1 MNNQTV
7 TYSEVNLAKNPKRQQ
22 IKPKDADSS
31 ISVTEQEITYVEL
44 NLHGAS
50 QDLQKNDK
58 NFCCKGKFVAGILGI
73 ICIVLM
79 ASVVTVAVIVV
90 TPSVGMPEENT
101 TQKAYHCGHCPG
113 DWLSYSNNCYY
124 VSSDKKTWTESQ
136 MACASKKSNLIYID
150 NEEEMKFMDI
160 LSSYSWIGLSRES
173 SDHSWLWKNGSPL
186 KQKIRETSN
195 PMYNCAML
203 VSSDLQSAS
212 CGSETTY
219 IFSTMKTLL
228 GLRLLE

>member
-58 NFCCKGKFVAGILGI
+58 NFRCKAIGN
-73 ICIVLM
+73 
-79 ASVVTVAVIVV
+79 
-90 TPSVGMPEENT
+90 PEENRT
-101 TQKAYHCGHCPG
+101 PNASHCGRCPE

-136 MACASKKSNLIYID
+136 MACASKKSNLTNID
-150 NEEEMKFMDI
+150 NEEEMKFMDL
-160 LSSYSWIGLSRES
+160 LSSSWVGLSRES
-173 SDHSWLWKNGSPL
+173 SNYPWLWINGSPSN
-186 KQKIRETSN
+186 QKIREIPNRT
-195 PMYNCAML
+195 YNCAIIF
-203 VSSDLQSAS
+203 SSSLQSAS
-212 CGSETTY
+212 CGSAKTY
-219 IFSTMKTLL
+219 ICKLETLS
-228 GLRLLE
+228 

>member
-58 NFCCKGKFVAGILGI
+58 NFRCK
-73 ICIVLM
+73 
-79 ASVVTVAVIVV
+79 AS
-90 TPSVGMPEENT
+90 
-101 TQKAYHCGHCPG
+101 HCGRCPE

-136 MACASKKSNLIYID
+136 MACASKKSNLTNID
-150 NEEEMKFMDI
+150 NEEEMKFMDL
-160 LSSYSWIGLSRES
+160 LSSSWVGLSRES
-173 SDHSWLWKNGSPL
+173 SNYPWLWINGSPSN
-186 KQKIRETSN
+186 QKIREIPNRT
-195 PMYNCAML
+195 YNCAIIF
-203 VSSDLQSAS
+203 SSSLQSAS
-212 CGSETTY
+212 CGSAKTY
-219 IFSTMKTLL
+219 ICKLETLS
-228 GLRLLE
+228 

>member
-44 NLHGAS
+44 NLHGPS

-58 NFCCKGKFVAGILGI
+58 NFRCKAIGN
-73 ICIVLM
+73 
-79 ASVVTVAVIVV
+79 
-90 TPSVGMPEENT
+90 PEENRT
-101 TQKAYHCGHCPG
+101 PNASYCGHCPE

-136 MACASKKSNLIYID
+136 MACASKKSNLTNID
-150 NEEEMKFMDI
+150 DEEEMKFMDL
-160 LSSYSWIGLSRES
+160 LSSSWVGLSRES
-173 SDHSWLWKNGSPL
+173 SNYPWLWINGSPSN
-186 KQKIRETSN
+186 QKIREIRNRT
-195 PMYNCAML
+195 YNCAIIF
-203 VSSDLQSAS
+203 SSSLQSAS
-212 CGSETTY
+212 CGSAKTY
-219 IFSTMKTLL
+219 ICKLETLS
-228 GLRLLE
+228 

>member
-7 TYSEVNLAKNPKRQQ
+7 TYSEVNLAMNPKRQQ

-58 NFCCKGKFVAGILGI
+58 NFRCKAIGN
-73 ICIVLM
+73 
-79 ASVVTVAVIVV
+79 
-90 TPSVGMPEENT
+90 PEENRT
-101 TQKAYHCGHCPG
+101 PNASHCGRCPE

-136 MACASKKSNLIYID
+136 MACASKKSNLTNID
-150 NEEEMKFMDI
+150 NEEEMKFMD
-160 LSSYSWIGLSRES
+160 LLPSSWVGLSRES
-173 SDHSWLWKNGSPL
+173 SNYPWLWINGSPSN
-186 KQKIRETSN
+186 QKIREIPNRT
-195 PMYNCAML
+195 YNCAI
-203 VSSDLQSAS
+203 VYSSSLQSAS
-212 CGSETTY
+212 CGSAKTY
-219 IFSTMKTLL
+219 ICKLETLS
-228 GLRLLE
+228 

>member
-44 NLHGAS
+44 NLRGAS

-58 NFCCKGKFVAGILGI
+58 NFCCKGKLVAGILGI
-73 ICIVLM
+73 TCIVLM

-101 TQKAYHCGHCPG
+101 TQKEVYGHSII
-113 DWLSYSNNCYY
+113 L
-124 VSSDKKTWTESQ
+124 
-136 MACASKKSNLIYID
+136 
-150 NEEEMKFMDI
+150 FMD
-160 LSSYSWIGLSRES
+160 W
-173 SDHSWLWKNGSPL
+173 
-186 KQKIRETSN
+186 T
-195 PMYNCAML
+195 
-203 VSSDLQSAS
+203 VS
-212 CGSETTY
+212 
-219 IFSTMKTLL
+219 
-228 GLRLLE
+228 

>member
-31 ISVTEQEITYVEL
+31 ILVTEQEITYVEL

-58 NFCCKGKFVAGILGI
+58 NFCCKEILISLI
-73 ICIVLM
+73 ITTIFL
-79 ASVVTVAVIVV
+79 A
-90 TPSVGMPEENT
+90 VGMPEENT
-101 TQKAYHCGHCPG
+101 TQKAYHCGHCPE

-124 VSSDKKTWTESQ
+124 ISSDKKNWTESQ

-160 LSSYSWIGLSRES
+160 LSSYSWVGLSRES
-173 SDHSWLWKNGSPL
+173 SDHSWLWINRSPL
-186 KQKIRETSN
+186 KQKITEPSN
-195 PMYNCAML
+195 PMYNCVTFL
-203 VSSDLQSAS
+203 SPDLQSAS

-219 IFSTMKTLL
+219 ICK
-228 GLRLLE
+228 LEMSS

>member
-58 NFCCKGKFVAGILGI
+58 NFCCKGKLFAGILGI

-90 TPSVGMPEENT
+90 PPSVGMPENT
-101 TQKAYHCGHCPG
+101 TQKAYHCGHCPE

-124 VSSDKKTWTESQ
+124 ISSDKKNWTESQ
-136 MACASKKSNLIYID
+136 TACASKKSNLIYID

-160 LSSYSWIGLSRES
+160 LSSYSWVGLSRES

-186 KQKIRETSN
+186 KQK
-195 PMYNCAML
+195 
-203 VSSDLQSAS
+203 
-212 CGSETTY
+212 
-219 IFSTMKTLL
+219 
-228 GLRLLE
+228 